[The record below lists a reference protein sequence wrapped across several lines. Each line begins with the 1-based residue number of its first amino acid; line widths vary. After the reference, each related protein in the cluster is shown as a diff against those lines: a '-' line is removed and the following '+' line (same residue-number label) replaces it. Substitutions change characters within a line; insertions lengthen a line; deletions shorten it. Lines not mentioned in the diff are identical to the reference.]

1 MNEEATTLMSTRVRT
16 VQLVLGLLPLAFL
29 AVSAPL
35 LAQRAQT
42 NRPRIMIAAFQ
53 SADRNMGAQAAE
65 ALRNRVSRDAG
76 ERGVYV
82 VPKADIEAT
91 LAASGYS
98 TTEALAPND
107 AKALASLIRAEE
119 YVDGVVTRTATGY
132 HIEAR
137 LVLARDNQVTQV
149 LPPADAPSLDAA
161 AQQLSRNVLEARR
174 QVDAERECSGAL
186 RAGDAPRAI
195 AAAERGL
202 RANAR
207 FNNMIRVCLA
217 TAYVRQD
224 TPRPA
229 DTSQVVTEVVT
240 ARTLQ
245 VAEQILA
252 SDPRNIPALKIAAI
266 GYKSAQATAGSDTA
280 AANRFEARYIQ
291 TLTTLVAA
299 DPSDLRLQEQ
309 VVNELAASGRASL
322 AVPIVLDALQA
333 NPGDPR
339 MMRTAWLVLLAAEDF
354 ERAIRVGEELVR
366 VDTAAATAD
375 YFRRLAVA
383 YTRLNRRPQAIQVLQ
398 RATARAPNDPALWAL
413 YSQTL
418 RQAGQSQAAI
428 DAARRGLAINPA
440 NQDAHFQ
447 LVEAYIAAGQ
457 IDNAATAIRAAATA
471 GVQRNV
477 LSQIALKQGN
487 DAYRAGQASRARA
500 DYERAIRF
508 LQLSQELEA
517 NLDAQFLLGAS
528 AFSLGDIL
536 TREGQASRSCSTV
549 QRAQEAFVTARTNIT
564 AAQSR
569 YPDPA
574 RQLLEAI
581 GQFTTPLSQMARAY
595 CR

>member
-1 MNEEATTLMSTRVRT
+1 MSARVRRM
-16 VQLVLGLLPLAFL
+16 QIASGLIPLAL
-29 AVSAPL
+29 LLVSTPL
-35 LAQRAQT
+35 FAQRNQQQ
-42 NRPRIMIAAFQ
+42 RPRIMIAAFQ
-53 SADRNMGAQAAE
+53 SADRAMGAQAAE
-65 ALRNRVSRDAG
+65 AVRSRVSRDAG

-82 VPKADIEAT
+82 VPRTDIEQT

-119 YVDGVVTRTATGY
+119 YLDGVVTRTPTGFR
-132 HIEAR
+132 IDAR
-137 LVLARDNQVTQV
+137 LVLARDNTVTQV
-149 LPPADAPSLDAA
+149 LPPAEGATLDQA
-161 AQQLSRNVLEARR
+161 AQRLSRDILEARR
-174 QVDAERECSGAL
+174 QAEHERECSGAL
-186 RAGDAPRAI
+186 RAGDPARAI
-195 AAAERGL
+195 RTAEVGL
-202 RANAR
+202 RQHPR

-217 TAYVRQD
+217 NAYVRQD
-224 TPRPA
+224 TPQPA
-229 DTSQVVTEVVT
+229 DTSQVVAEVVS

-252 SDPRNIPALKIAAI
+252 SDPRNIQALKIAAI
-266 GYKSAQATAGSDTA
+266 GYKSAQAAAGSDTA
-280 AANRFEARYIQ
+280 AANRSEARYIQ

-299 DPSDLRLQEQ
+299 DPSDLRLVEQ
-309 VVNELAASGRASL
+309 VINELAASGRASL
-322 AVPIVLDALQA
+322 AVPIVLDALQT

-339 MMRTAWLVLLAAEDF
+339 MMQTAWLVLLAAEDF

-366 VDTAAATAD
+366 VDTTAATAD
-375 YFRRLAVA
+375 YFRRLAAA
-383 YTRLNRRPQAIQVLQ
+383 YTRLNRRTEAIQVLQ
-398 RATARAPNDPALWAL
+398 RATTRSPNDPALWAL

-428 DAARRGLAINPA
+428 DAARRALAIQPSSR
-440 NQDAHFQ
+440 DAHFQ

-457 IDNAATAIRAAATA
+457 LDNAANAIRAAGTA
-471 GVQRNV
+471 GVERSV
-477 LSQIALKQGN
+477 LSQLALKLGN

-500 DYERAIRF
+500 DYERATRF
-508 LQLSQELEA
+508 LRLSQELEA

-536 TREGQASRSCSTV
+536 TREAQANRSCTTV
-549 QRAQEAFVTARTNIT
+549 RQAQEEFATARTNIT

-569 YPDPA
+569 HPEPA
-574 RQLLEAI
+574 RQLLDAI

>member
-1 MNEEATTLMSTRVRT
+1 MHEEVTTLMSTRVRRL
-16 VQLVLGLLPLAFL
+16 QLALALIPLGLLV
-29 AVSAPL
+29 VSAPL
-35 LAQRAQT
+35 LAQRTQA

-53 SADRNMGAQAAE
+53 SADRAMGAQGAE

-91 LAASGYS
+91 LQASGYS

-107 AKALASLIRAEE
+107 AKALAVLIRAEE
-119 YVDGVVTRTATGY
+119 YVDGVVTRTPSGY

-149 LPPADAPSLDAA
+149 LPPADGPTLDAA
-161 AQQLSRNVLEARR
+161 AQQISRSLLEARR

-195 AAAERGL
+195 AAAERGI

-217 TAYVRQD
+217 NAYVRQD

-229 DTSQVVTEVVT
+229 DTSQVVTEVVS

-266 GYKSAQATAGSDTA
+266 GYKTAQATAGSDTA

-339 MMRTAWLVLLAAEDF
+339 MMRTAWLVLLAADDF

-375 YFRRLAVA
+375 YFRRLAAA
-383 YTRLNRRPQAIQVLQ
+383 YTRLNRRPEAIQVLQ
-398 RATARAPNDPALWAL
+398 RATTRAPNDPALWAL

-428 DAARRGLAINPA
+428 DAARRALAINPS
-440 NQDAHFQ
+440 NRDAHFQ

-457 IDNAATAIRAAATA
+457 VDNAATAIRAAGTA
-471 GVQRNV
+471 GVERNV
-477 LSQIALKQGN
+477 LSQLALKLGN

-500 DYERAIRF
+500 DYDRAIRF

-536 TREGQASRSCSTV
+536 TREAQANRRCASV
-549 QRAQEAFVTARTNIT
+549 QQAQEAFASARTNIT

-574 RQLLEAI
+574 RQLLDAI